1 MKSSTPKVLHEV
13 AGRSLVGHVLAAVDQ
28 LNPHHVIVV
37 VGHGRDLVS
46 AHVRGSH
53 PHAVTVVQDQQ
64 NGTGHAVRV
73 ALEGI
78 AAAGIEL
85 PEGPV
90 VVLAGDTPLLT
101 GDTLAALV
109 QIHHDEEAVA
119 TVLTAVL
126 DDPTGYGRIVR
137 DQATGHV
144 SRIVEQKDASDAER
158 AICEINSGVFAFE
171 LSALRAGLAQLT
183 TDNAQG
189 EEYLTDVLG
198 HLVADGET
206 VAAHIA
212 LDNEE
217 ILGVNDR
224 VQLAHAGGLLRD
236 RINVRW
242 MRAGGGC
249 GVTA

>member
-46 AHVRGSH
+46 SHIRGSH
-53 PHAVTVVQDQQ
+53 PQAVTVVQDQQ

-73 ALEGI
+73 ALDGI

-101 GDTLAALV
+101 GDTLAALI
-109 QIHHDEEAVA
+109 QIHHDEQAVA

-126 DDPTGYGRIVR
+126 DDPAGYGRIVR

-158 AICEINSGVFAFE
+158 
-171 LSALRAGLAQLT
+171 LSLI
-183 TDNAQG
+183 
-189 EEYLTDVLG
+189 
-198 HLVADGET
+198 
-206 VAAHIA
+206 HI
-212 LDNEE
+212 
-217 ILGVNDR
+217 
-224 VQLAHAGGLLRD
+224 
-236 RINVRW
+236 
-242 MRAGGGC
+242 
-249 GVTA
+249 